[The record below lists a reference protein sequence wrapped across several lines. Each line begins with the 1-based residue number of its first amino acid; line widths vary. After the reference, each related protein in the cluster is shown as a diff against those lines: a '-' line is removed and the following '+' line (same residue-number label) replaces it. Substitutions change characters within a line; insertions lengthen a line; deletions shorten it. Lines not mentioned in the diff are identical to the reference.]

1 MNKRHQKIVGNTI
14 ILAFIIAGLLWVCG
28 KFIHMGSSTFTD
40 NAQVC
45 QHIVAVTAKVPG
57 FVKEVRVEDYTHVR
71 RGDTLLIL
79 EDTEFRLQVAQAE
92 AGYQNA
98 LTNRTAQG
106 TSIQTTE
113 NNIAVSDA
121 AMEELST
128 TMRMAETNYHR
139 YQKLLASE
147 AVTRQEYDAVETH
160 YLAMKAKYET
170 MRRQQQTQR
179 LVKSEQTQRLD
190 QSEAAIEAARAALEL
205 ARVNLSRTVVLAPC
219 DGYTSRVDIQVG
231 ELVQPGRTLLSVV
244 DDREHWV
251 VANYRETQLRNIVL
265 GKKVKITVDALPDK
279 EYVGTVT
286 AISAATGA
294 QYALVPQDNSA
305 GNFVKVEQRVPVKI
319 VFDDANS
326 REDMLLLRSGLNVE
340 CELK

>member
-1 MNKRHQKIVGNTI
+1 MNKRYQKLIGNTI

-28 KFIHMGSSTFTD
+28 KFIHISSSTFTD

-57 FVKEVRVEDYTHVR
+57 FVKEVRAKDYTHVR
-71 RGDTLLIL
+71 HGDTLIIL

-92 AGYQNA
+92 ANYQNM
-98 LTNRTAQG
+98 LVNRTAQG

-121 AMEELST
+121 AMEEVSAN
-128 TMRMAETNYHR
+128 MRMAENNYRR
-139 YQKLLASE
+139 YQKLLANE
-147 AVTRQEYDAVETH
+147 AVTQQEFDAVETH
-160 YLAMKAKYET
+160 YLSMKAKHET

-190 QSEAAIEAARAALEL
+190 QSEAAIKAAQAALEL
-205 ARVNLSRTVVLAPC
+205 AKVNLSRTVVTAPC
-219 DGYTSRVDIQVG
+219 DGYTSRIDIQVG
-231 ELVQPGRTLLSVV
+231 ELVQPGRTLLSVI
-244 DDREHWV
+244 DDKEYWV
-251 VANYRETQLRNIVL
+251 IANYRETQLRNIALGDKVL
-265 GKKVKITVDALPDK
+265 ITVDALPGK
-279 EYVGTVT
+279 EYTGTVT

-319 VFDDANS
+319 AFDGSNS
-326 REDMLLLRSGLNVE
+326 RDDMLLLRSGLNVE

>member
-1 MNKRHQKIVGNTI
+1 MYKRQ
-14 ILAFIIAGLLWVCG
+14 
-28 KFIHMGSSTFTD
+28 
-40 NAQVC
+40 
-45 QHIVAVTAKVPG
+45 
-57 FVKEVRVEDYTHVR
+57 
-71 RGDTLLIL
+71 TLLII

-98 LTNRTAQG
+98 LANRTAQG

-121 AMEELST
+121 AMEEVSAG
-128 TMRMAETNYHR
+128 MRLAEANYKR
-139 YQKLLASE
+139 YQKLLADE

-160 YLAMKAKYET
+160 YISMKAKYET
-170 MRRQQQTQR
+170 MRRQQQTTR

-219 DGYTSRVDIQVG
+219 DGYTSRTDIQVG

-244 DDREHWV
+244 DDAEYWV
-251 VANYRETQLRNIVL
+251 IANYRETQLKGIAL
-265 GKKVKITVDALPDK
+265 GDKVEISVDALPDK
-279 EYVGTVT
+279 KYTGMVT

-294 QYALVPQDNSA
+294 QYLSL
-305 GNFVKVEQRVPVKI
+305 I
-319 VFDDANS
+319 HI
-326 REDMLLLRSGLNVE
+326 
-340 CELK
+340 